1 MAVSA
6 RTMVVIDD
14 GVPRESIE
22 LLRAACAC
30 RGVTFDVVEA
40 RDFDFAS
47 AGPLEPGTLLFRPAT
62 SRAAMRV
69 EQHLWGPGVVTFH
82 RSPADL
88 HRAWPCPTLVLAR
101 AGVPVPRTTY
111 VCSRSRERLRG
122 AVAWAGGLPVVLKG
136 MGSEGGVGVVRVDT
150 MAGLFSTV
158 DLALAQGMEP
168 ELCEYVADALHWRL
182 VVVGE
187 RVVAAYPN
195 PTMPGDFRS
204 APSEDPREYR
214 GEAPAGLGEVA
225 VRAVAAFGVEFG
237 GVDVLV
243 DGAGRPWVL
252 EVNSPCY
259 YPQAQ
264 EVAGIDVAGA
274 MVDHLLMR
282 AGVGPV

>member
-1 MAVSA
+1 
-6 RTMVVIDD
+6 MVVVDD

-22 LLRAACAC
+22 LLRAACGA
-30 RGVTFDVVEA
+30 RGVAFEVVEA
-40 RDFDFAS
+40 RAYDFTSS
-47 AGPLEPGTLLFRPAT
+47 APLEPGTLLFRPAT

-88 HRAWPCPTLVLAR
+88 HRAWPCSSLVLAR

-111 VCSRSRERLRG
+111 VCGGGRERLRR
-122 AVAWAGGLPVVLKG
+122 AVEWAGGLPVVLKG

-182 VVVGE
+182 VVVGD

-195 PTMPGDFRS
+195 PTMCDDFRS
-204 APSEDPREYR
+204 APSEDPAEYR
-214 GEAPAGLGEVA
+214 AGAPAGLAEVA
-225 VRAVAAFGVEFG
+225 VRAVAAFGVDFG

-243 DGAGRPWVL
+243 DGAGRAWVL

-264 EVAGIDVAGA
+264 EMAGIDVAGA
-274 MVDHLLMR
+274 MVDHLLAR
-282 AGVGPV
+282 AAGGA